1 MGFLKDLVIK
11 LGLDSSGVD
20 KGVNKAGSSL
30 DKLKG
35 TVGKLGAA
43 FGIAFGVS
51 EVINFGKELF
61 SLAAKAEGVRKA
73 FERIAPTGLL
83 SDLRRS
89 TRGAVSDFDLMKN
102 AVSASN
108 FKIPLENLGSYLAFA
123 TKRAEETGQSVDYLV
138 DSIIMGIGRKSPMIL
153 DNLGIS
159 IVDIRN
165 EMEKTGD
172 MAKAVA
178 NIIDREMANAGNTV
192 DTSATKVAQM
202 TTAWTNFK
210 EVLGG
215 LFTGGV
221 ANSFSWLTNWL
232 NDTNRILSSETI
244 PWYEKLAATLGQVIP
259 GMGVSRSA
267 TSSKLNAEESRKKG
281 IDTEAGLLATNM
293 PKSTE
298 TSATKLDKWI
308 KSQKELLKIEGQY
321 NVLNVANLKVWEARR
336 KELSDAAAKEEE
348 RLAKEDEASKTA
360 QENARK
366 EIETE
371 QKKKAESEASR
382 KLAEQNIAANKA
394 SITDYE
400 TLIKLNEERYKMAS
414 SDTLRNQ
421 ILKENG
427 ALKLQLELLNQSAI
441 RYAEISG
448 KKLKAAPVTGV
459 KSLDR
464 KTVDISGMNT
474 DDLKN
479 ATAEFGNELDTAGQM
494 AEDFKTQ
501 VQDSMV
507 SAFSIIAEALGG
519 VSDLNIGQ
527 VISTLLMPFADMAIA
542 AGTIIMT
549 TGIAIEAIRDALGSF
564 IGAGAIAAGG
574 ILIGVGVAAKAGLS
588 ALAYGG
594 GGGSSKAASASGGS
608 FVDTNSFYTRQ
619 NEIKVT
625 GQLYGKGSD
634 LYAVVE
640 TETSRR
646 KRGF

>member
-30 DKLKG
+30 DKLKS

-61 SLAAKAEGVRKA
+61 NLAAKAEGVRKA
-73 FERIAPTGLL
+73 FERIAPSGLL
-83 SDLRRS
+83 ADLRRS

-210 EVLGG
+210 EALGTQVTQA
-215 LFTGGV
+215 L
-221 ANSFSWLTNWL
+221 ADSTNWL
-232 NDTNRILSSETI
+232 TRWIIESKKILDSDIIT
-244 PWYEKLAATLGQVIP
+244 WYEKLSAVMPSGDDFRGMTLYKI
-259 GMGVSRSA
+259 
-267 TSSKLNAEESRKKG
+267 SKDEGRKKTV
-281 IDTEAGLLATNM
+281 DTEAGFLAANM

-348 RLAKEDEASKTA
+348 RLAKQEEEAKTA

-366 EIETE
+366 ALEAE
-371 QKKKAESEASR
+371 QKKKAEAEASK

-394 SITDYE
+394 SINDYE
-400 TLIKLNEERYKMAS
+400 TLIKLNDERYKLAT
-414 SDTLRNQ
+414 SDMIRNQ
-421 ILKENG
+421 ILKEN
-427 ALKLQLELLNQSAI
+427 AAYKLQLSLIDNISRA
-441 RYAEISG
+441 AEING
-448 KKLKAAPVTGV
+448 KRLKEGKVTGV
-459 KSLDR
+459 KSLNRD
-464 KTVDISGMNT
+464 KVDISGLNT
-474 DDLKN
+474 DDLTLAMTSDAVDKYEEQLRRVEDLSN
-479 ATAEFGNELDTAGQM
+479 EFKATMQGTMMD
-494 AEDFKTQ
+494 
-501 VQDSMV
+501 
-507 SAFSIIAEALGG
+507 AFSSFGEALGG
-519 VSDLNIGQ
+519 MNDLNAGQ
-527 VISTLLMPFADMAIA
+527 IVAKLLSPFADLAIKAGTIILTSGIAIDGLKKALLSLNGPVAIA
-542 AGTIIMT
+542 AGAAL
-549 TGIAIEAIRDALGSF
+549 IA
-564 IGAGAIAAGG
+564 
-574 ILIGVGVAAKAGLS
+574 VGVAAKAGLA
-588 ALAYGG
+588 ALAGG
-594 GGGSSKAASASGGS
+594 GGNSSKQSSVSGGS
-608 FVDTNSFYTRQ
+608 FTPNNSYMQERAVTVQVEGR
-619 NEIKVT
+619 IK
-625 GQLYGKGSD
+625 GNDIYISNSKESN
-634 LYAVVE
+634 
-640 TETSRR
+640 RR
-646 KRGF
+646 NNGF

>member
-20 KGVNKAGSSL
+20 NGVNKAGSSL
-30 DKLKG
+30 EKLKG

-43 FGIAFGVS
+43 FGVAFGVN

-61 SLAAKAEGVRKA
+61 NLAAKAEGVRKA

-210 EVLGG
+210 EILGG

-232 NDTNRILSSETI
+232 NETNRILSSETI

-267 TSSKLNAEESRKKG
+267 TSSKLNKKEAQKKG
-281 IDTEAGLLATNM
+281 IDTEAGLLAASM

-321 NVLNVANLKVWEARR
+321 TVLNVANLKVWEARR

-348 RLAKEDEASKTA
+348 RLAKEEEAAKTA

-366 EIETE
+366 ALEAE
-371 QKKKAESEASR
+371 QKKKAEAEASK

-394 SITDYE
+394 SINDYE
-400 TLIKLNEERYKMAS
+400 TLIKLNDERYKLAT
-414 SDTLRNQ
+414 SDVVRNQ
-421 ILKENG
+421 ILKENA
-427 ALKLQLELLNQSAI
+427 ALKTQVELINVAAK
-441 RYAEISG
+441 RFAEINGVS
-448 KKLKAAPVTGV
+448 LKAGKVTGI
-459 KSLDR
+459 KSLNR
-464 KTVDISGMNT
+464 EKVDISGLDT
-474 DDLKN
+474 SDLSL
-479 ATAEFGNELDTAGQM
+479 ATADFAKQTDEIMQIAQEFENTMQ
-494 AEDFKTQ
+494 Q
-501 VQDSMV
+501 SMIT
-507 SAFSIIAEALGG
+507 AFSSIADALGG
-519 VSDLNIGQ
+519 ISDLNFGQ
-527 VISTLLMPFADMAIA
+527 VVAKILTPFADMAIA

-549 TGIAIEAIRDALGSF
+549 TGTAIEALRTALTTFLGV
-564 IGAGAIAAGG
+564 GAIAAGG
-574 ILIGVGVAAKAGLS
+574 ILIGVGVAAKAGLA
-588 ALAYGG
+588 ALASSGG
-594 GGGSSKAASASGGS
+594 GGGKQASVSGGN
-608 FVDTNSFYTRQ
+608 FVPNNTFMENRAVTVQVEGRIKGNDIYISNSKES
-619 NEIKVT
+619 N
-625 GQLYGKGSD
+625 
-634 LYAVVE
+634 
-640 TETSRR
+640 RR
-646 KRGF
+646 NNGF